1 MGCSCGTGGK
11 LKKDVSWKRFFEDP
25 SRYADAING
34 FGCNGEQIIKAEDI
48 HDADTWSVG
57 LKEPEFVRSLNG
69 EENRRQISEKRSER
83 MLQV

>member
-25 SRYADAING
+25 SRYA
-34 FGCNGEQIIKAEDI
+34 
-48 HDADTWSVG
+48 DADTWSVG

-69 EENRRQISEKRSER
+69 EENRRQISEKRLER